1 MSRGER
7 LKYMIGRIQGKII
20 EKQPPQLLVDV
31 QGVGYEIDAPMST
44 FYQLPNLGEP
54 VTLHTHLVVREDAQL
69 LYGFASLAE
78 RSLFRTLIKINGV
91 GAKLALTILSGMS
104 SSEFVTCV
112 HDNDAAALVRLP
124 GVGKK
129 TAERLI
135 VELRD
140 KLKDQLPETVNLA
153 SGADVSYSMS
163 TNSSP
168 TGDAVSAL
176 IALGYKPQ
184 EASRM
189 VRAVETKD
197 LTTEEIIR
205 LSLQTAVKK

>member
-1 MSRGER
+1 
-7 LKYMIGRIQGKII
+7 MIGRIQGKII
-20 EKQPPQLLVDV
+20 EKQPPQLLIDV
-31 QGVGYEIDAPMST
+31 QGVGYEVDAPMST
-44 FYQLPNLGEP
+44 FYQLPNLGDQ

-91 GAKLALTILSGMS
+91 GAKLALTILSGMNAN
-104 SSEFVTCV
+104 EFISCV
-112 HDNDAAALVRLP
+112 QDNDAAALVRLP

-140 KLKDQLPETVNLA
+140 KLKDQLPATNGGLSISGSDSTKSIEA
-153 SGADVSYSMS
+153 SPVS
-163 TNSSP
+163 
-168 TGDAVSAL
+168 DAVSAL
-176 IALGYKPQ
+176 IALGYKAA

-189 VRAVETKD
+189 VRVIETAD
-197 LTTEEIIR
+197 LGTEEIIR
-205 LSLQTAVKK
+205 LSLQAAVQK